1 MGILDIMRISVAS
14 LNANQT
20 AMSVVSH
27 NVANMNTVGYSRQ
40 QTVMSPAMPRADSGL
55 LLGMGVDLDSIQNV
69 EDRFI
74 AYNLTMSYQ
83 DLGYLSVKST
93 GLNQV
98 QEVFNES
105 NDAEGLSAAMNN
117 YWNAWSD
124 LASNPESS
132 SARESLRGAAKI
144 MINEF
149 HSTNTRLKDLADA
162 ANKEISYIIEDANAK
177 LDSISEL
184 NVLIR
189 QAELNGATA
198 GDYRSERQQIM
209 QELSSLIDYNYF
221 EDSTGMVTIT
231 VNGGLPLVESETVN
245 HLELR
250 ADAANYGYYDVVA
263 VGSGGQEYNL
273 TDKLTGGEIAGHIGI
288 RDEYIGE
295 MRDKLDELAY
305 TIVQEVNNL
314 HVTGYSLS
322 GGPGINFF
330 DSMFTADGAAG
341 LIELDALIIASADNI
356 AASLSGSVGDN
367 QIANAIN
374 ALSDELTMN
383 GGSTTFQDYFSSM
396 VSKVGSEAKNAEL
409 AYTHAE
415 AVNSQLY
422 NVRESISGVAIE
434 EEMANLIRFQ
444 QAYQAAARMINAASQ
459 MIEVLNS
466 IE

>member
-40 QTVMSPAMPRADSGL
+40 ESVMSPAIPREDSGL
-55 LLGMGVDLDSIQNV
+55 LLGMGVELDSIQNV

-83 DLGYLSVKST
+83 DLGFLSVKAT

-105 NDAEGLSAAMNN
+105 NDAEGLSAVMNDF
-117 YWNAWSD
+117 WNAWSD

-132 SARESLRGAAKI
+132 SARESLRGTANI
-144 MINEF
+144 LINEF
-149 HSTNTRLKDLADA
+149 NTANTRLKDLADA
-162 ANKEISYIIEDANAK
+162 ANMEISYIIDDANAK
-177 LDSISEL
+177 LDSIAEL

-189 QAELNGATA
+189 QAELAGTTA
-198 GDYRSERQQIM
+198 SDYRSERQQMM
-209 QELSSLIDYNYF
+209 QELSTLLDYNYF
-221 EDSTGMVTIT
+221 EDETGMVTIT
-231 VNGGLPLVESETVN
+231 VSGGLPLVESETVN

-250 ADAANYGYYDVVA
+250 ADATNYGYYNVVA
-263 VGSGGQEYNL
+263 VSSGGQEFDL
-273 TDKLTGGEIAGHIGI
+273 TDKMDGGEIAGHIAV

-314 HVTGYSLS
+314 HTTGFNLS
-322 GGPGINFF
+322 GATGVNFF
-330 DSMFTADGAAG
+330 APLASVDGAAG
-341 LIELDALIIASADNI
+341 SIQLDAAIETSADNI
-356 AASLSGSVGDN
+356 AASLTGSVGDN
-367 QIANAIN
+367 QIANQIN

-383 GGSTTFQDYFSSM
+383 GGSATFQDYFSSM
-396 VSKVGSEAKNAEL
+396 VSKVGSEAQNAEL

-434 EEMANLIRFQ
+434 EEMSNLIRFQ
-444 QAYQAAARMINAASQ
+444 QAYQAAARMLNAASQ
-459 MIEVLNS
+459 MIDVLNS